1 MGEPVAASRGCSRH
15 GGRAGRGG
23 ASPVRGP
30 TGGFTGT
37 AECGHEPVPR
47 ERARELVSSS
57 VMTRASPQG
66 QPLEPTRVTAPT
78 LLASVLLLAALV
90 DPRLARAVPAGDS
103 TRPTGTLAVASVD
116 RRLAPAAEP
125 QRIVSLVPAVTEML
139 FAIGAGPRVVGVSSF
154 DRHPPEVASRPRVG
168 ALIDPDV
175 ERILALEPDL
185 VIVYATQDTLRAQ
198 LARAGI
204 DMFAYRHG
212 GLADVTA
219 TIRSLGARLG
229 AAAAAARVAGDIER
243 AIDRVRARVAG
254 RRRPSALLVFGRE
267 PGSLRNVY
275 ASGGRGFLHDML
287 EAAGGRNALADIPRE
302 SVRATTE
309 LVLARQPEVI
319 LEIRATGQGR
329 DATAD
334 ARRAWRALGAV
345 PAVRDNR
352 IIALTGDDLV
362 VPGPRVA
369 TGIERLAEALHGRR

>member
-1 MGEPVAASRGCSRH
+1 MGLDTDVPGSAVVSGEDSARVRPRPGLVREGAGARLSACRSGEGERLPDRREPRRVSAPALLALVLWLAAS
-15 GGRAGRGG
+15 AG
-23 ASPVRGP
+23 
-30 TGGFTGT
+30 
-37 AECGHEPVPR
+37 
-47 ERARELVSSS
+47 
-57 VMTRASPQG
+57 
-66 QPLEPTRVTAPT
+66 
-78 LLASVLLLAALV
+78 
-90 DPRLARAVPAGDS
+90 DPRVARAADAGETPRPPDTPATASSGD
-103 TRPTGTLAVASVD
+103 G
-116 RRLAPAAEP
+116 RRAPAAGP

-154 DRHPPEVASRPRVG
+154 DRYPPEVAGRPRVG

-175 ERILALEPDL
+175 ERMLALEPDL

-219 TIRSLGARLG
+219 TIRALGARLG
-229 AAAAAARVAGDIER
+229 AAETADRVAGDIER

-254 RRRPSALLVFGRE
+254 RPRLSTLLVFGRE
-267 PGSLRNVY
+267 PGSLRSVY

-287 EAAGGRNALADIPRE
+287 EAAGGRNVLADIPRE

-319 LEIRATGQGR
+319 LEIHATKQGP
-329 DATAD
+329 DAAAD

-369 TGIERLAEALHGRR
+369 AGIARLAEALHGRR